1 MKGIFYLIAFLLLAG
16 WAVSVFIYSLA
27 GLIHI
32 LLVLAVIAI
41 IYQLVRNRGNII

>member
-1 MKGIFYLIAFLLLAG
+1 MKYLLYIIAVILLIG
-16 WAVSVFIYSLA
+16 WAISVFIYSVA

-41 IYQLVRNRGNII
+41 AFKLFTGRND